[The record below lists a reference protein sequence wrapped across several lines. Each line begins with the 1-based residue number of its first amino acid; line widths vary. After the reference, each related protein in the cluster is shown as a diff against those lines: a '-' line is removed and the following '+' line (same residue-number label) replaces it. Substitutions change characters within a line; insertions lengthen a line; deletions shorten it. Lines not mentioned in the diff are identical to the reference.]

1 MKKTF
6 LFMAVMAIVAT
17 LPSCDKAAALLFK
30 PFESPLSFD
39 VNIAPTAAGTTTTLG
54 TQTVA
59 YNLNN
64 EVSTAT
70 NGAFSGDFITQIYV
84 NQIGITLSNTDAT
97 NNLSNFETV
106 SLQVTSG
113 TSTPVVLGPFTVP
126 AGTTTTYTITAT
138 NSPNIRQ
145 YFSGANVTFA
155 LIGKTKTA
163 TTKTLAAN
171 VRATLK
177 FDK

>member
-6 LFMAVMAIVAT
+6 FLMAIIAIVAT
-17 LPSCDKAAALLFK
+17 LPSCEKAAALLFK

-39 VNIAPTAAGTTTTLG
+39 LNIDPTPAGTSATLG
-54 TQTVA
+54 TQTVSF
-59 YNLNN
+59 NLNN

-70 NGAFSGDFITQIYV
+70 SGQFSGDFIKQIYV
-84 NQIGITLSNTDAT
+84 NEIAITLSNTDAT
-97 NNLSNFETV
+97 NNLSNFESV
-106 SLQVTSG
+106 SLQVSSG
-113 TSTPVVLGPFTVP
+113 TSTPVVLGPFAVP
-126 AGTTTTYTITAT
+126 AGATTSQTITVP

-145 YFSGANVTFA
+145 FFNGSNVTFA
-155 LIGKTKTA
+155 LIGKTTTA
-163 TTKTLAAN
+163 TTKPLAAN